1 MIGSKGVVVEIRERE
16 VRGVLFSSFFGK
28 VSIERTES
36 SPVKDG
42 KTSLA
47 VERLL
52 PAFPSDASI
61 TLQLPGHLFMVR
73 KVSLPFTDRKKIRK
87 TLPYEL
93 DGLLP
98 FPIDELLIDSVVS
111 APPEK
116 GSSVMAVA
124 IPKKTVSDY
133 LGLFPEGR
141 KPVRVIPD
149 FISLLSLGMNI
160 GHEHGTYGVLNAG
173 DSASSIVLISGG
185 RPTIARS
192 LTGSEGA
199 SIADWVTSTIKPLQ
213 NNGQKIERLYVTGV
227 RTQHVASLLGP
238 TAQVI
243 PLTKAVKGVNDDKWP
258 LFAGIAGGGLA
269 STEYPSF
276 NILGLGSES
285 ERIEKAVKV
294 ATIGTA
300 ILLTLGTADLYLR
313 YRTAS
318 QSFSA
323 LKAESKR
330 IFLSVMPQVKKV
342 VKEDA
347 QLKDALNRERETR
360 EALIGKPSTSY
371 LAALKGIEKVIGEHQ
386 DIRIR
391 EMVAEGGSLTIEG
404 DGKGVNAEALKK
416 LFSGMEGTKEARV
429 EEMVQGVDPNSYRFR
444 VKVELKP

>member
-1 MIGSKGVVVEIRERE
+1 MIGSKGIIIEIKAHEA
-16 VRGVLFSSFFGK
+16 RGILYSSFFGK
-28 VSIERTES
+28 VSIERMES

-42 KTSLA
+42 KTASAL
-47 VERLL
+47 ERLL
-52 PAFPSDASI
+52 SAFPSDATI

-73 KVSLPFTDRKKIRK
+73 KISLPFTDRKKIRK

-93 DGLLP
+93 DGFLP

-111 APPEK
+111 TPPEK

-141 KPVRVIPD
+141 KPVRVVPD

-160 GHEHGTYGVLNAG
+160 GHEYGTYGVLNAG

-185 RPTIARS
+185 RPTTMRS
-192 LTGSEGA
+192 HAGSEGA

-213 NNGQKIERLYVTGV
+213 DNGQKIERLYVAGV
-227 RTQHVASLLGP
+227 GAIHELPLLGKL
-238 TAQVI
+238 AQAI
-243 PLTKAVKGVNDDKWP
+243 PLPKAVKGINDDKWP
-258 LFAGIAGGGLA
+258 LLAGIAGGGLA
-269 STEYPSF
+269 SIEYPSF
-276 NILGLGSES
+276 NVLGSGSES
-285 ERIEKAVKV
+285 ERVEKALKV

-300 ILLTLGTADLYLR
+300 ILLILGTADLYLR

-318 QSFSA
+318 QSFSV

-347 QLKDALNRERETR
+347 QIKDALKREREIS
-360 EALIGKPSTSY
+360 EALIGKPSPSY
-371 LAALKGIEKVIGEHQ
+371 LAALKGLEKVIGEHKE
-386 DIRIR
+386 IKIR
-391 EMVAEGGSLTIEG
+391 ETVYEGGSLTIEG
-404 DGKGVNAEALKK
+404 DGNGVNAEGLKK
-416 LFSGMEGTKEARV
+416 LFFGMEGTKEARV
-429 EEMVQGVDPNSYRFR
+429 EEMVQGVEPNSYRFR